1 VRTPKVRLYIRVR
14 LPDGRHAYPRHWA
27 LAVPLD
33 SFCVNTQVPGLQMT
47 DWVTPPSLV
56 SGCTPI
62 YIFVPTAQCL
72 FHSAA
77 VARLVP
83 RSDSVVYTRLL
94 FWCLKDP

>member
-1 VRTPKVRLYIRVR
+1 
-14 LPDGRHAYPRHWA
+14 
-27 LAVPLD
+27 VPLD
-33 SFCVNTQVPGLQMT
+33 SFCVNTQVPGLQVP
-47 DWVTPPSLV
+47 DSVTPPSLV

-62 YIFVPTAQCL
+62 YIFVPNAQCL

-94 FWCLKDP
+94 FWCLKDSVKNFPEKGRPKTLDGIYLQRQNNVGH